1 MYSIIWGKEKG
12 EWLNIENKMY
22 VVFKNNKTTLKF
34 PKCNIE
40 EEAFIGKNGM
50 TKDKEEGDG
59 KTPVGEFNL
68 GLILGTHKNEK
79 NINGLEYIQIT
90 EDMYWVDDIKSKY
103 YNKLVSIRNVEKD
116 WNSAEHLIEYPVQY
130 EYLLEIKT
138 NPKNISGKG
147 SRDIFAL
154 HKL

>member
-1 MYSIIWGKEKG
+1 
-12 EWLNIENKMY
+12 MY

>member
-1 MYSIIWGKEKG
+1 M
-12 EWLNIENKMY
+12 NIENKIY
-22 VVFKNNKTTLKF
+22 VFSKNNKYILKF
-34 PKCNIE
+34 PKYNIE
-40 EEAFIGKNGM
+40 TNAYIGKNGM
-50 TKDKEEGDG
+50 TKDKREGDG
-59 KTPVGEFNL
+59 KTPVGEFEL
-68 GLILGTHKNEK
+68 GLILGTHKHEK
-79 NINGLEYIQIT
+79 NINGLEYIQII

-103 YNKLVSIRNVEKD
+103 YNMLVNIKNVEKD
-116 WNSAEHLIEYPVQY
+116 WDSAEHLIEYPVQY